1 MNQRDT
7 YIAKSLNKQ
16 IGKIVDY
23 KLKNITTVES
33 AIVVSLNADNTVNLQ
48 IPPDAAIYTHVQN
61 QSIYQDLN
69 VGDCVKVVK
78 QNNRSSNMWII
89 GAHGSA
95 INTLQQHNNTLQ
107 NTVNCMA
114 CFSETTHSE
123 YNGGDSILWNTELF
137 NNSNK
142 KITLTTNGKIIV
154 NHTGY
159 IKVSTSLWFGKN
171 KATRIW
177 LGLRSNSNDIVTDI
191 IKDPIGGFDT
201 ISLANYIMPVTKGQT
216 IDVYVVDTVGSTTGA
231 GAVKLNG
238 GTSRHASHITIEIIQ

>member
-7 YIAKSLNKQ
+7 YIAKSFNKQ
-16 IGKIVDY
+16 IGKIMDY
-23 KLKNITTVES
+23 KLRNITTVES

-48 IPPDAAIYTHVQN
+48 IPPDTAIYTHVQN

-78 QNNRSSNMWII
+78 QNNCSSNMWII

-95 INTLQQHNNTLQ
+95 INTLQQHNNQLQ

-114 CFSETTHSE
+114 CFSETTHSA
-123 YNGGDSILWNTELF
+123 YRTGDSILWDMELF
-137 NNSNK
+137 NNSNN
-142 KITLTTNGKIIV
+142 KITLISDGKIMI

-159 IKVSTSLWFGKN
+159 IKVSTSLWFEDGD
-171 KATRIW
+171 ATRVW
-177 LGLRSNSNDIVTDI
+177 LSLRNSSLGAMTDI
-191 IKDPIGGFDT
+191 IKDPIGNYDT
-201 ISLANYIMPVTKGQT
+201 ISLSNYIMPTTKGQI
-216 IDVYVVDTVGSTTGA
+216 IDMYIREASSGA
-231 GAVKLNG
+231 IKLNG